1 MLKLSSK
8 YLERRRQN
16 GAASPSQCACVCT
29 LTLPAIPAKVERPLT
44 DFLHVCVFHFTC
56 VCVSAC
62 VCVYACALPYLVG
75 QPASECL
82 PVCLSERERD
92 GVCVCGVL
100 CTLDVASCFKQ
111 LPTSPGSACRLLNKQ
126 HIHRPLQD
134 GRLGCRV

>member
-56 VCVSAC
+56 VCV
-62 VCVYACALPYLVG
+62 YACALPYLVG

-82 PVCLSERERD
+82 PVCLSERERE
-92 GVCVCGVL
+92 GVCVCGGYYAPWML
-100 CTLDVASCFKQ
+100 PRALNSC
-111 LPTSPGSACRLLNKQ
+111 
-126 HIHRPLQD
+126 LQAQVVRA
-134 GRLGCRV
+134 GF